1 MARKIDVIFNLVD
14 NFTSSFN
21 KTLGT
26 MTSGTKKAQ
35 NAWKSVEKF
44 GDGIAS
50 TGTKMTAAVT
60 APLVGLATASA
71 SEFNSVDKSLKLV
84 QKTMG
89 STDDQAKMLES
100 AIKTAASNSV
110 YGMQDAADAAL
121 NFARQGF
128 DAAQA
133 ADMLTPSMDLA
144 AGTATDLATITAG
157 VGNSLKV
164 FSDQGLRANQAT
176 DILAKAQAQ
185 ANTTVQDLFDS
196 MAVAGPMLDQVGW
209 SFKDLAVVTDVFG
222 DAFISGSEGATALKT
237 GLARLADNSEAQ
249 KAMKQLGLS
258 FFDSTGKMD
267 DLYTMQK
274 KLHDAFAGLS
284 DQEKMSA
291 ASSMFGANQMGK
303 WLTLIG
309 QSPDTFAKY
318 AQGLEESTGT
328 AHEMADALLSGPG
341 GAVEKLSSSFN
352 VLKYTVGKTVSGA
365 VLPFIEK
372 ATELLDKF
380 NNMDESQQKQIV
392 KWVAMIAA
400 IGPGVMIFGKIIS
413 SIGKAGVSINK
424 MIGIASKVAG
434 GFKKLHSAAGL
445 AKVAMAMFT
454 SPVAVV
460 LAILGILAIIILSV
474 KTHFDTFKS
483 GMNTS
488 SRTFEKFKTNL
499 QLIKET
505 ISPFIE
511 KIKEIAPI
519 VMDVFGNVIAGACGV
534 AVSALVG
541 FLASITSIV
550 TGIIKI
556 IRGIIDFVVGVFTG
570 DWSKAWNGVVDIFS
584 GIVDLIYGLAGSIAS
599 AIGGIVEGIQGL
611 FGKNKDNTGTAS
623 VKHVSGR
630 AIGDRSW
637 RGGLVQVHER
647 GGEILDLPQGTRI
660 YPHDVSMQMAKSGQ
674 GQTVNLEKLADTIVV
689 REDADIERIA
699 EALVRKMKAS
709 AGNMGGVAV
718 AGMA

>member
-291 ASSMFGANQMGK
+291 PSSMFGANQMGK

>member
-318 AQGLEESTGT
+318 AQGLDESTGT

>member
-380 NNMDESQQKQIV
+380 NNMDESQQKQII

>member
-196 MAVAGPMLDQVGW
+196 MAVTGPMLDQVGW